1 MRPLHPLR
9 KVVLILYLQIRKK
22 FRFGGP
28 TLRDGDS
35 VDLEW
40 GAGICILTSLQ
51 VILTWG
57 LWPTLWDMLH
67 NPRAVV
73 PGDTSHALLISGHPT
88 RPASTLVMSAKC
100 PCPDFT
106 EEFYHPVPLHHSDTD
121 PRQTEPKL
129 MISLWLFLWERKL
142 CWQTAGVLS
151 CKIERI
157 PLESENNLKNFLPPT
172 FFFFLEECS
181 ELLKFQIKGK
191 PHILFK
197 IEIFLENYASNT
209 CMRAIVKTSN
219 HTNKDRIKS
228 WDPDSHGSQR
238 SPVPTLWCI
247 FLQSLLLA
255 LFYAFHSSS
264 SLPPF
269 LPSLSKWDHTVH
281 ILPQIALSLW

>member
-40 GAGICILTSLQ
+40 GTGICILTSLQ

-57 LWPTLWDMLH
+57 LWSTLWDMLH

-73 PGDTSHALLISGHPT
+73 PGDTSHALLISGYPT
-88 RPASTLVMSAKC
+88 RPASTLVMLAKC

-106 EEFYHPVPLHHSDTD
+106 EEVYHPVPLHHSDTD

-157 PLESENNLKNFLPPT
+157 PLETENNLKSFWPQT
-172 FFFFLEECS
+172 FFFPRRMLRTS
-181 ELLKFQIKGK
+181 KVSNKGEATYTLYNWNIFRKLHKQYMYACYCKNFK
-191 PHILFK
+191 PY
-197 IEIFLENYASNT
+197 EW
-209 CMRAIVKTSN
+209 R
-219 HTNKDRIKS
+219 
-228 WDPDSHGSQR
+228 
-238 SPVPTLWCI
+238 
-247 FLQSLLLA
+247 
-255 LFYAFHSSS
+255 
-264 SLPPF
+264 
-269 LPSLSKWDHTVH
+269 
-281 ILPQIALSLW
+281 